1 MFYSLFLICLLIN
14 IDYTQNTQCS
24 FLNSKLNKYGIH
36 INIYEKDFI
45 GLTLCQNLINNYC
58 CPQIYED
65 KIQNATIIELYQLFD
80 FYSINLYELLKQ
92 ITFQLN
98 ETIIKLIESSRN
110 ETHSIFKYNYKTIY
124 NYYRSSI
131 DLFFNKLLLI
141 SYKNYQYDIK
151 NNIEELL
158 RNILRITIMLNN
170 YNHNNNNNKNKPIL
184 SSYLLCLWRNHP
196 FGNRQY
202 LIVNQLEMNLG
213 KLFHL
218 NELFKLSNELIQVMP
233 TSVTTDNHCIDSYMQ
248 LSYCNLCSGRKELPC
263 LSNCINIIESCLIN
277 ISLINDVWI
286 NFIDSIENNAY
297 FNGIEKALS
306 SIGKSISDALMT
318 LFNSDGVQNKDI
330 IDQCGYIHIRKEIFD
345 NDQIFHKEYSNS
357 LSILDQQLRY
367 MRQSLQ
373 IYRSFWL
380 ILPEQICKSNGH
392 SISTQKTCWTGT
404 SISFDDKQSIRTTY
418 DKPLSLRLQRI
429 LKEMKEKSQMISNIQ
444 RITTGINISTTTARN
459 SLLIDGLKL
468 NLTDDFDDYPDDN
481 EFDYA
486 DYAYEDSIDE
496 LSSSIQTTSSTTL
509 QSSSISVYDDL
520 FIDDINTVSYYDY
533 GEQDAY
539 SDDEIDET
547 YTQKLSSSSTVSTI
561 TTIVKI
567 PSYHQRQP
575 VIWNIN
581 IDDDFHKKSQQQY
594 NSSFSHNYSLLL
606 LLSLLIFILK

>member
-24 FLNSKLNKYGIH
+24 FLNSKLNKFGIH

-170 YNHNNNNNKNKPIL
+170 YNHNNNNNNKNKPIL

-318 LFNSDGVQNKDI
+318 LFNSDGVQNKD
-330 IDQCGYIHIRKEIFD
+330 
-345 NDQIFHKEYSNS
+345 EYSNS

-404 SISFDDKQSIRTTY
+404 SISLDDKQSIRTTY

>member
-318 LFNSDGVQNKDI
+318 LFNSDGVQNKD
-330 IDQCGYIHIRKEIFD
+330 
-345 NDQIFHKEYSNS
+345 EYSNS

-404 SISFDDKQSIRTTY
+404 SISLDDKQSIRTTY

>member
-1 MFYSLFLICLLIN
+1 
-14 IDYTQNTQCS
+14 
-24 FLNSKLNKYGIH
+24 
-36 INIYEKDFI
+36 
-45 GLTLCQNLINNYC
+45 
-58 CPQIYED
+58 
-65 KIQNATIIELYQLFD
+65 
-80 FYSINLYELLKQ
+80 
-92 ITFQLN
+92 
-98 ETIIKLIESSRN
+98 
-110 ETHSIFKYNYKTIY
+110 
-124 NYYRSSI
+124 
-131 DLFFNKLLLI
+131 
-141 SYKNYQYDIK
+141 
-151 NNIEELL
+151 
-158 RNILRITIMLNN
+158 
-170 YNHNNNNNKNKPIL
+170 

-318 LFNSDGVQNKDI
+318 LFNSDGVQNKD
-330 IDQCGYIHIRKEIFD
+330 
-345 NDQIFHKEYSNS
+345 EYSNS

-404 SISFDDKQSIRTTY
+404 SISLDDKQSIRTTY